1 MAFKW
6 VQDNIRAFGG
16 DPGQVSVSVFLL
28 MLMLMLMS
36 MLMLMLMLMLVEEM
50 LILDPGDNPW

>member
-28 MLMLMLMS
+28 MS